1 MQDPQRK
8 ASGRLGSHSAQIPD
22 GTDSDSEKDEAKME
36 LNANLALE
44 WNKSLLRCEETARV
58 QISLF
63 TLQLVWEIQPL
74 KSVPIMQVFWHLP
87 IGPDLDIVVKDA
99 FEALKNSSLDCD
111 EAVVLDTILDEFVR
125 RIEYSPF
132 HFFWAP
138 EFRFTQIAAFA
149 RAGFLPMAVKLE
161 RKKLLLSLFKLHRKR
176 CIIDL
181 KELEDYRK
189 DPGFSY
195 QAETPTAL
203 FYRAA
208 RANRGGKSAKYR
220 ISVNEDFEGVV
231 YGINTQHGVNSWFF
245 EPLVKE
251 FKHLQGEPVYG
262 VQILSIELWEG
273 IELVAGELGYAVGGS
288 YTSLSGF
295 HVRKGTGTIQMLSLG
310 ELLRQRGFLLWDL
323 GMRMKYKLD
332 IGGQIVYREKFLSMF
347 RKARALSQVKLCS
360 STEPNNFDCSEL
372 VGSIRPLVLPSQP
385 TLNSESKSQRKRL
398 LKEQKRAQ
406 HKHPNTES
414 KESQDKTI

>member
-1 MQDPQRK
+1 V
-8 ASGRLGSHSAQIPD
+8 PD

-44 WNKSLLRCEETARV
+44 WNKSLLRHEEVTRV
-58 QISLF
+58 NIAIDDHEHKQSLPI
-63 TLQLVWEIQPL
+63 TLQLVWEIDPV
-74 KSVPIMQVFWHLP
+74 KSVEVMKVFWHLP
-87 IGPDLDIVVKDA
+87 IGPDLD
-99 FEALKNSSLDCD
+99 
-111 EAVVLDTILDEFVR
+111 VVLNEVFAACQSSGISAGIRVVDAVLDEFVR

-132 HFFWAP
+132 HFFWGP
-138 EFRFTQIAAFA
+138 EFRAQQIASFA

-161 RKKLLLSLFKLHRKR
+161 RKDLKLSLFKLHRKR

-181 KELEDYRK
+181 RALTGYRN
-189 DPGFSY
+189 DPEFSY

-220 ISVNEDFEGVV
+220 ISVNEDFDGVV
-231 YGINTQHGVNSWFF
+231 YGINTQHGVKSWFL
-245 EPLVKE
+245 EPLVNE
-251 FKHLQGEPVYG
+251 FRKLQESPVYG

-295 HVRKGTGTIQMLSLG
+295 HMRKGTGTIQMLSLG

-323 GMRMKYKLD
+323 GMLMKYKLD
-332 IGGQIVYREKFLSMF
+332 IGAEMVYRERFLNMF
-347 RKARALSQVKLCS
+347 REARALSSVRLFS
-360 STEPNNFDCSEL
+360 STDPNNLECGVLIS
-372 VGSIRPLVLPSQP
+372 GIRPVNLPQ
-385 TLNSESKSQRKRL
+385 THAIDSESKSQKKRIANL
-398 LKEQKRAQ
+398 QN
-406 HKHPNTES
+406 HS
-414 KESQDKTI
+414 